1 MTLGYLQ
8 QLIILVKRLLV
19 CYFVY
24 LICRLV
30 FFWGNIKYFS
40 ETTSLDL
47 LRNCLLGLRF
57 DTFSIFVGSSLF
69 ILLSLLPINLF
80 YKLSYQKILKWV
92 FIIPNSIFILTNCI
106 DIGYFPYIKK
116 RSSADLFHQLA
127 GQSDVSRLLPHYLK
141 ENWWIVILYFLL
153 VLILI
158 LGYSRIK
165 LLKESDLKKKTK
177 KQWLTTI
184 LVFIISSGLV
194 VLGIR
199 GGMQRIPID
208 IVNAGSMTKISEVPI
223 LLNTPFTLIKSIDH
237 QTLQEYQFYNASQLN
252 SIYSPLHHFKS
263 LKFKKEN
270 VVVIILESFS
280 KEYTSLGGG
289 KSLTPFLDSLMG
301 QSLTFINGFSNGT
314 KSIEGIPAILS
325 SLPSLYENPFINSI
339 YANNYQSSF
348 ATILSKEGYKT
359 AFFHGGINGTMNFD
373 DWSPLAGY
381 EDYFGKNEYNNNSDF
396 DGYWGIWDEPF
407 LQYSVKKMCQFK
419 EPFHSAIFTLSSH
432 HPYFV
437 PNKYKNKFPKGYLE
451 NSECIGYADYSL
463 RQFFDSA
470 KKTKWYNNTLFIL
483 TADHGSLSKNSF
495 YNNPVGNLTIPI
507 LFFKPDNSLKKQN
520 NFAFSQIDILPSAL
534 NYLGYNKPFFAFGN
548 SYKDETNGH
557 DYFYQN
563 GTHFSYSD
571 SIVFYFN
578 QNKINAVYNFKQDSN
593 LTKSIHNQ
601 YPIID
606 SIYTAKYRAF
616 IQTYHHTLIS
626 NSGLTK

>member
-1 MTLGYLQ
+1 MTL
-8 QLIILVKRLLV
+8 
-19 CYFVY
+19 
-24 LICRLV
+24 
-30 FFWGNIKYFS
+30 
-40 ETTSLDL
+40 
-47 LRNCLLGLRF
+47 
-57 DTFSIFVGSSLF
+57 
-69 ILLSLLPINLF
+69 
-80 YKLSYQKILKWV
+80 
-92 FIIPNSIFILTNCI
+92 
-106 DIGYFPYIKK
+106 
-116 RSSADLFHQLA
+116 
-127 GQSDVSRLLPHYLK
+127 
-141 ENWWIVILYFLL
+141 
-153 VLILI
+153 
-158 LGYSRIK
+158 
-165 LLKESDLKKKTK
+165 
-177 KQWLTTI
+177 
-184 LVFIISSGLV
+184 
-194 VLGIR
+194 
-199 GGMQRIPID
+199 
-208 IVNAGSMTKISEVPI
+208 
-223 LLNTPFTLIKSIDH
+223 
-237 QTLQEYQFYNASQLN
+237 
-252 SIYSPLHHFKS
+252 
-263 LKFKKEN
+263 KFNKEN

-437 PNKYKNKFPKGYLE
+437 PDKYKNKFPRGYLE

-563 GTHFSYSD
+563 GTYFSYSD

-578 QNKINAVYNFKQDSN
+578 QNKINAVYNFKRDSN

-626 NSGLTK
+626 NSGHAK